1 MMYTTNAHDAF
12 LGRTANI
19 EYDNAI
25 EYAGVLV
32 RDEDDTKDIL
42 PGMVVKH
49 VGDKQMTLYDG
60 TGTPFGLA
68 AIFVAPNYGRG
79 GINQL
84 GPNGEFTAIVGN
96 NTTTV
101 RINVDA
107 LDQASS
113 FAVKADGTKVP
124 VYANADGRISMT
136 GTAVVGHLLE
146 VAPDNK
152 SIVIQLA
159 DPAVAA

>member
-25 EYAGVLV
+25 EYAGVLK
-32 RDEDDTKDIL
+32 REEGDTKDIL

-49 VGDKQMTLYDG
+49 VGDKGLALYDG

-68 AIFVAPNYGRG
+68 AVFVAPNFGRG

-101 RINVDA
+101 RIDAGA
-107 LDQASS
+107 LDPSAS
-113 FAVKADGTKVP
+113 FVVKEDGTKVP
-124 VYANADGRISMT
+124 VYANAEGRISNT